1 MIQLTKAGEYGIR
14 AITYL
19 VRRGNSAQVSIG
31 EISKAQKIPEPFL
44 RKLFRPLVENGIVET
59 TRGIAGGV
67 RLARPPEEIKILEI
81 VEALEG
87 PLALNQCL
95 MENNFCE
102 FIGECGMHRIW
113 AKTQAA
119 MADVLRQHDLTHLI
133 R

>member
-1 MIQLTKAGEYGIR
+1 MFQLTKAGEYGIR
-14 AITYL
+14 AIAHL
-19 VRRGNSAQVSIG
+19 VRYGDSTPVSIG
-31 EISKAQKIPEPFL
+31 DISRAQKIPEPYL
-44 RKLFRPLVENGIVET
+44 RKLFRPLVEKGIVET
-59 TRGIAGGV
+59 TRGIKGGV
-67 RLARPPEEIKILEI
+67 RLARPPEEIKVIEI

-95 MENNFCE
+95 IENNFCE

-119 MADVLRQHDLTHLI
+119 MAEVLRQHDLTHLV